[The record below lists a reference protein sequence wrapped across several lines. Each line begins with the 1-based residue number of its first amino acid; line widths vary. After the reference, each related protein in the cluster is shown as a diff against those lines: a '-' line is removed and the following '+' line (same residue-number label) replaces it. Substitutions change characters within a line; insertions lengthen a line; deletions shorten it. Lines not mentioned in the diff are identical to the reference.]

1 MTNLPHLASRVFH
14 TPLMIDSKK
23 LAAILAVLAPRL
35 GLEPPA
41 VEAALLTEN
50 RSRKPYAVTD
60 AGVAVIEV
68 SGSLV
73 NRASGLNAQSGLTS
87 YEQLGNEILD
97 AATDPQVRGILLRFD
112 SYGGEANGAWDVASL
127 IEEVARMKP
136 VWASVDD
143 WALSAGYL
151 LASAA
156 DRIWVTRTGGV
167 GSVGIIAMHLDQS
180 GWDAAN
186 GLRYTTIFAGD
197 RKNDFNPHEPLSSE
211 ARDVLAAEINRL
223 YGMFVEAVARRRS
236 LSTDDVRAT
245 QAGILYGEDS
255 VARASPTRRRHVSRR
270 PAAMTESVLQPSSR
284 KWHTSSETTPAAASP
299 PIPISAIEA
308 KPSSR
313 ATPRPAE
320 IVVLWHDRRP
330 DALASDFITAVSP
343 QPRSARNCSRC
354 GPRPTAKRSGP
365 MCCRKPAPRPG
376 KTSTK
381 TPSSRPA
388 WPWPARKE
396 PSKPCPSRTNRTTWA
411 IGSSLRRTT
420 STAAR
425 RSPSPAAR
433 IW

>member
-1 MTNLPHLASRVFH
+1 MTNLSHIASRVFN

-35 GLEPPA
+35 GVEVPA
-41 VEAALLTEN
+41 VDAAWLTEH

-73 NRASGLNAQSGLTS
+73 NRASGMEAQSGLTS

-97 AATDPQVRGILLRFD
+97 AATDPQVRGILLRLD

-127 IEEVARMKP
+127 IEEAARMKP
-136 VWASVDD
+136 VWAAVDD

-197 RKNDFNPHEPLSSE
+197 RKNDFNPHEPLSE
-211 ARDVLAAEINRL
+211 GARSVLVAEVDRL
-223 YGMFVEAVARRRS
+223 YGMFVDAVARRRS
-236 LSTDDVRAT
+236 LSAAAVRAT

-255 VARASPTRRRHVSRR
+255 VAQGFADRVGTFRDAL
-270 PAAMTESVLQPSSR
+270 AAMTDSLAKPKFTKGGTPV
-284 KWHTSSETTPAAASP
+284 SETTQAAVSP
-299 PIPISAIEA
+299 PVPDLAAIEA
-308 KPSSR
+308 QAR
-313 ATPRPAE
+313 EQGYAEAAE
-320 IVVLWHDRRP
+320 IVVLCSIAGRP
-330 DALASDFITAVSP
+330 SLAGDYIS
-343 QPRSARNCSRC
+343 RHLSA
-354 GPRPTAKRSGP
+354 ADV
-365 MCCRKPAPRPG
+365 
-376 KTSTK
+376 
-381 TPSSRPA
+381 
-388 WPWPARKE
+388 RKE
-396 PSKPCPSRTNRTTWA
+396 LLALRAEADREEIRSHILPEAGTTVKQNLDENPVVKA
-411 IGSSLRRTT
+411 CLALSG
-420 STAAR
+420 AKGAK
-425 RSPSPAAR
+425 
-433 IW
+433 

>member
-1 MTNLPHLASRVFH
+1 MTNLPHIASRVFH

-35 GLEPPA
+35 GIEPPA
-41 VEAALLTEN
+41 VEAALLTEQ

-73 NRASGLNAQSGLTS
+73 NRASGLDAQSGLTS

-127 IEEVARMKP
+127 IEEAARMKP

-180 GWDAAN
+180 GFDAAN
-186 GLRYTTIFAGD
+186 GLRYTTIFAGE
-197 RKNDFNPHEPLSSE
+197 RKNDFNPHEPLSTE
-211 ARDVLAAEINRL
+211 ARDVLVAEVNRL
-223 YGMFVEAVARRRS
+223 YGMFVDAVARRRS
-236 LSTDDVRAT
+236 LSADDVRST
-245 QAGILYGEDS
+245 EAGILYGEDS
-255 VARASPTRRRHVSRR
+255 VARGFADRVGTFRDAL
-270 PAAMTESVLQPSSR
+270 AAMTESVLKP
-284 KWHTSSETTPAAASP
+284 KFTKGGTPVSETTQAAASP
-299 PIPISAIEA
+299 PVPDLAAIEA
-308 KPSSR
+308 TAR
-313 ATPRPAE
+313 EQGYAETAE
-320 IVVLWHDRRP
+320 IIVLCTIAGRT
-330 DALASDFITAVSP
+330 ALASDYIT
-343 QPRSARNCSRC
+343 RRLSA
-354 GPRPTAKRSGP
+354 AEV
-365 MCCRKPAPRPG
+365 
-376 KTSTK
+376 
-381 TPSSRPA
+381 
-388 WPWPARKE
+388 RKE
-396 PSKPCPSRTNRTTWA
+396 LLA
-411 IGSSLRRTT
+411 LRAEADTEEIRSHVLPEA

-425 RSPSPAAR
+425 QNLEENPVVKACLALAGAKGAK
-433 IW
+433 

>member
-1 MTNLPHLASRVFH
+1 MTNLPHIASRVFH

-35 GLEPPA
+35 GIEPPA
-41 VEAALLTEN
+41 VEAVLLTEQ

-73 NRASGLNAQSGLTS
+73 NRASGMDAQSGLTS

-127 IEEVARMKP
+127 IEEAARMKP
-136 VWASVDD
+136 MWASVDD

-180 GWDAAN
+180 GFDAAN

-197 RKNDFNPHEPLSSE
+197 RKNDFNPHEPLSTE
-211 ARDVLAAEINRL
+211 ARDVLVAEVNRL
-223 YGMFVEAVARRRS
+223 YGMFVDAVARRRS
-236 LSTDDVRAT
+236 LSADDVRGT
-245 QAGILYGEDS
+245 EAGILYGEDS
-255 VARASPTRRRHVSRR
+255 VARGFADRVGTFRDAL
-270 PAAMTESVLQPSSR
+270 AAMTESLSKPKFTKGGTPV
-284 KWHTSSETTPAAASP
+284 SETTQAATSP
-299 PIPISAIEA
+299 PVADLAAIEA
-308 KPSSR
+308 EAR
-313 ATPRPAE
+313 QQGYAEAAE
-320 IVVLWHDRRP
+320 IVVLCTIAGRT
-330 DALASDFITAVSP
+330 ALASDYIT
-343 QPRSARNCSRC
+343 RRLSA
-354 GPRPTAKRSGP
+354 AEV
-365 MCCRKPAPRPG
+365 
-376 KTSTK
+376 
-381 TPSSRPA
+381 
-388 WPWPARKE
+388 RKE
-396 PSKPCPSRTNRTTWA
+396 LLA
-411 IGSSLRRTT
+411 LRAEADSEEIRSHVLPEA

-425 RSPSPAAR
+425 QNLDENPVVKACLALAGAKGAK
-433 IW
+433 